1 MSERSEQVWFITGAS
16 SGLGR
21 AIAEA
26 ALDAGDRVI
35 GSARDVSALRPL
47 EERHAG
53 GLVALPLDV
62 SDRAAVMATVERAA
76 ATFGRL
82 DVVVNA
88 AGRLLSGMVEE
99 ITEEQA
105 RTHLDTNLFGALW
118 VSQAVIPHMRAQ
130 GSGHILQI
138 TAMGSGGGT
147 AGYGLY
153 GAGKSALSAISQAMS
168 AELRGFG
175 IKVTALEPGPYATNL
190 FSRAESGARNPAY
203 DVVRSAP
210 GKEPLPK
217 VASPAKAARLVL
229 ELVRQDEPP
238 TRLVLGGDAFERVQQ
253 IEQRRREEYTA
264 WEWLSREGG

>member
-1 MSERSEQVWFITGAS
+1 MSERTEQVWFITGAS

-47 EERHAG
+47 AERHAG
-53 GLVALPLDV
+53 RLVTLPLDV
-62 SDRAAVMATVERAA
+62 SDRDAVFAAVGRAA
-76 ATFGRL
+76 AAFGRL

-88 AGRLLSGMVEE
+88 AGRLLSGMIEE
-99 ITEEQA
+99 TTEEQA
-105 RTHLDTNLFGALW
+105 RAHLDSNLLGALW
-118 VSQAVIPHMRAQ
+118 VSQAVIPHLREQ
-130 GSGHILQI
+130 GSGHILHV
-138 TAMGSGGGT
+138 TAMGAGGGS

-168 AELRGFG
+168 AELSAFG
-175 IKVTALEPGPYATNL
+175 IKVTSLEPGPYATSL
-190 FSRAESGARNPAY
+190 FSKAEFAARNPAY
-203 DVVRSAP
+203 DRVRSAP

-217 VASPAKAARLVL
+217 VSSPAKAARVVL
-229 ELVRQDEPP
+229 KLVRLQEPP
-238 TRLVLGGDAFERVQQ
+238 TRLVLGGEAFERVQR
-253 IEQRRREEYTA
+253 IERRRGEEYAA